1 MSPMHCGACACA
13 HTCDHVTPWPSRE
26 RTQHSKQQQRA
37 RARRHAPVM
46 RMRSSHTTVDHRV
59 LTPSDLRFLCVRV
72 VLTRVCVYV
81 LLTWFFASSFF
92 FDANR
97 PSLPC
102 VLRRDLP
109 SNPRVQEVKYCLP
122 KSTHIDVASHHG
134 GRVAVDADRG
144 RPRRSRG

>member
-1 MSPMHCGACACA
+1 MHCGSCACA
-13 HTCDHVTPWPSRE
+13 HTCDHVTHRGPL
-26 RTQHSKQQQRA
+26 A
-37 RARRHAPVM
+37 RAHATASSSICSSERRHAPVM

-81 LLTWFFASSFF
+81 ILTWFFASTFF

>member
-1 MSPMHCGACACA
+1 MHCGSCACA
-13 HTCDHVTPWPSRE
+13 HTCDHVTHRGPLALARSHATASSRSE
-26 RTQHSKQQQRA
+26 
-37 RARRHAPVM
+37 RRHAPVM

-109 SNPRVQEVKYCLP
+109 SNPRVQEVEYCLP